1 MTLLRYWLAGT
12 AIILA
17 GIAVWALAPVL
28 IFFVLLAA
36 ALGLVSLAMIGSPAA
51 CRPGVTAGDAVGQA
65 AARLGSGIVAGRSL
79 RRRARLSFPAA

>member
-36 ALGLVSLAMIGSPAA
+36 ALGLVSLAMIVLA
-51 CRPGVTAGDAVGQA
+51 
-65 AARLGSGIVAGRSL
+65 RSL
-79 RRRARLSFPAA
+79 QSWRDRR

>member
-12 AIILA
+12 AIILV

-36 ALGLVSLAMIGSPAA
+36 ALGLLSLVMIVLA
-51 CRPGVTAGDAVGQA
+51 RRLQA
-65 AARLGSGIVAGRSL
+65 WRD
-79 RRRARLSFPAA
+79 RR

>member
-1 MTLLRYWLAGT
+1 MTLLRYWLAGK

-36 ALGLVSLAMIGSPAA
+36 ALGLVSLAMIVLA
-51 CRPGVTAGDAVGQA
+51 
-65 AARLGSGIVAGRSL
+65 RSL
-79 RRRARLSFPAA
+79 QAWRDRR